1 MKTIRDTFLA
11 RQAKEAHENRA
22 KGEVRATSSVLRLG
36 IIGQADQGSSGDKGG
51 KESSDS
57 GSSSEGGSEK

>member
-22 KGEVRATSSVLRLG
+22 KGALRATSSVLRLG
-36 IIGQADQGSSGDKGG
+36 IIGQADEGG
-51 KESSDS
+51 KESSES
-57 GSSSEGGSEK
+57 GSSSEGGNEK